1 MKTLNKQYLE
11 IFGYMHNEKEKEF
24 IEAADL
30 QIVGTDLYIY
40 DPWNELG
47 ITETLADPSW
57 KVLYPD
63 WAPEK

>member
-30 QIVGTDLYIY
+30 QIVGTDLCIY
-40 DPWNELG
+40 DP
-47 ITETLADPSW
+47 
-57 KVLYPD
+57 
-63 WAPEK
+63 